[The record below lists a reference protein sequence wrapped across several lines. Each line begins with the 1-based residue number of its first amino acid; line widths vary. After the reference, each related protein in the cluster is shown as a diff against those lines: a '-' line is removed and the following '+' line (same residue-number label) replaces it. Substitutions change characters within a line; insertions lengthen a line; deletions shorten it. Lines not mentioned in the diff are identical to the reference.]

1 MNPLYRMLYPY
12 ISLMDPEAAHGLTI
26 WALER
31 GLAGVL
37 FNERGNDDPILKSE
51 VFGLSFSNP
60 VGLAAGFDKNAQV
73 VDAVLRLGF
82 GFSEAGTV
90 TPLPQPGNP
99 KPRLFRLADDKAV
112 INRFG
117 FNSKG
122 LAPFRKQLQKRQR
135 RSAAKGIVGANLGA
149 NKESSDRPGDYVK
162 GLEAL
167 DGLADYFTINVSSP
181 NTPGLRGLQDR
192 GELVD
197 LIDQVQGVGVAA
209 PMLLKIA
216 PDVSN
221 EDLEDICAVV
231 LEKKMDGLIISN
243 TTLSRPEELL
253 SGQKEEA
260 GGLSGAPLFDLST
273 ERLGRAY
280 ELTDGKIPLVG
291 AGGISNGQQAYEKIL
306 NGASLVQFYSALV
319 YQGPALVQQIKLE
332 LGTCLRGDGFSSV
345 SDAIGQKKK

>member
-192 GELVD
+192 SELVD